1 MALLVRNA
9 VAADIPAVSRLLI
22 ETRHD
27 TYDALIGVAKVNAI
41 TARWHAPDALA
52 QQLDAAG
59 TCFLVAEADHAL
71 AGHAYADARALP
83 RLRIARL
90 YVLPTWQ
97 RQGIG
102 HALLAA
108 LCQRYSSANRLVLEV
123 EADNAKGVAFY
134 RREGFTET
142 GQMSEDGVRLLL
154 MEKPLG

>member
-22 ETRHD
+22 ETWHD

-52 QQLDAAG
+52 QQLDAAS
-59 TCFLVAEADHAL
+59 TCFLVAEVDHAL

-90 YVLPTWQ
+90 YVLPAWQ
-97 RQGIG
+97 RRGIG

-108 LCQRYSSANRLVLEV
+108 LCDRYPSADRLALEV
-123 EADNAKGVAFY
+123 EVDNAKGVAFY

-154 MEKPLG
+154 MEKTLG